1 MAPPTTA
8 ASAAQ
13 DGREGLSPSPQPY
26 GLVDIWDDD
35 DADIEFEPA
44 SEQSESISRDD
55 TEGDNESEYMG
66 IIIFL
71 NEVSL
76 DGADFE

>member
-13 DGREGLSPSPQPY
+13 DDREGLSPSPQPY

-35 DADIEFEPA
+35 DDDIEFEPA
-44 SEQSESISRDD
+44 SEQSEPISQDD
-55 TEGDNESEYMG
+55 TEVDNESEYMG
-66 IIIFL
+66 IIIFWMRYT
-71 NEVSL
+71 L
-76 DGADFE
+76 DGADLE